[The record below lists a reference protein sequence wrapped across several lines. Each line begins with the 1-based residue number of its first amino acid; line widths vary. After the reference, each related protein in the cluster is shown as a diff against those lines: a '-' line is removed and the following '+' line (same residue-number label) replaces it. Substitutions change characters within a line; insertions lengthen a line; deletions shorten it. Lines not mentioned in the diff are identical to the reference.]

1 MTPQEGKSN
10 PPPAPEREK
19 TSSPQCPAPIVIS
32 PDLLLAL
39 QVQFKLSESQSRV
52 YSALLI
58 MGRLTPG
65 EISLYSGVPL
75 VKAESTISAL
85 VKKQLV
91 KPLPGVV
98 ARYRAFAPYKEFA
111 NEVQAFSKE
120 TRASWKELQKLQ
132 NKTIDEIHS
141 ELQSMT
147 RQIRSSLDNLSERQ
161 GIALN
166 EAAMATNIVLSNV
179 SESLQKALTNLS
191 ASSTDELSNQSSAL
205 QQSLRQTIGE
215 GKKQFED
222 TQKLALDDANKAMEA
237 HREETEQWTTTIA
250 DRLLNQADTCTQQ
263 VKSHL
268 EDANSV
274 YQRSVDSTLKTFSA
288 GISTQKEGTSEITDE
303 TAIDLTNKITT
314 YSQESQQALT
324 TFQAGLEKAL
334 SKGIQDINTQVRDV
348 WTRRTQTF
356 NETVVQMEKAL
367 KKDGRRLTQRANKAA
382 TEMETTINSSRKTS
396 VQITNSLF
404 QELQKSIETINRGF
418 QGVHKEASTAIAQ
431 WPPSALTFNQFSKI
445 KSDLAALTEQVKLEH
460 EQILEA
466 ASEGLGIE
474 MRDAYLAQLLEVRS
488 LLQSIIK
495 NLTATQTNL
504 QKNFK
509 SMGGQIGRRLKRRL
523 TTVQKTTDSFLTDFQ
538 AKIALQEEQSRTLS
552 KRVQK
557 LVNQERNAVLVSLKT
572 TKDQIGQYA
581 QDRIRQTQKAV
592 KQAATENIT
601 KATKTQQIVDKQLR
615 TFKAALN
622 KITKTST
629 SELQKEFS
637 QLENIVKQYSDG
649 VETTTTRSRQEQIA
663 KVETAIAE
671 FQPAITEIQDK
682 REVAIAKAFQSH
694 STQLSNRDQK
704 VINGLTTSLSE
715 IIPPIALAALDGY
728 KTTLQTKQKT
738 LETQAAKTAQAV
750 GRKQVTK
757 AALKRINKKIIT
769 SVKTQLDT
777 LVTGFQDFSSKQHLA
792 FNKQSDT
799 LSKKTREELN
809 AIQDEQLQNLIEL
822 ISGEFSAQITTNL
835 RNCKTKISRQTKR
848 EKQIDTLFQKTVNR
862 ILTLPKILLP
872 KEEKAVRD
880 KLTNE
885 LTIILEEFREKLRNQ
900 TDREPQI
907 STIFENTLS
916 TLQQLPQELLP
927 GLAKQQ
933 LNSQVITPQSIVV
946 DYQAILDKHQKDYA
960 KNIAIKLKSLHE
972 QLLHVN
978 YSNDLKIT
986 LSNLVKKGS
995 GMAVENYQSTLA
1007 NSYADLEVQANT
1019 AFQKSLDKRLRT
1031 QLSEKLR
1038 EYQDIQAPP
1047 VTSTIQALETRLG
1060 EALEKYDA
1068 RAKKRV
1074 DRYWLPITKI
1084 MDDYSSNVA
1093 ANLSALNTAI
1103 GSAVDQATV
1112 NVSTSLANFGDD
1124 AGNLLT
1130 ATAQAFEREKAGFN
1144 EQLTQGIN
1152 EMQED
1157 CLAQLNETET
1167 LLEGLVEDISAQEIT
1182 LRKKMET
1189 MSDEIESATESNL
1202 SAIRQTADKFVES
1215 VQNEAESQKQRVEDL
1230 VDHMRDLIREQSA
1243 SVTTTITEIQTQLKN
1258 FDQNQ
1263 ITSAQ
1268 DIIENI
1274 GQTCASKIDEQRNAI
1289 DKHLGTF
1296 ATALLDETEDYVS
1309 TLQQELVQLQTVA
1322 SKLVEAIGT
1331 MSEAINTESSEL
1343 LEMNKVNL
1351 LTAIDDQQASLSKES
1366 SSVFQSFVEQ
1376 LSTIQTQ
1383 LLDQLTQNAD
1393 EGKEGTVQTNEQI
1406 ELALEETKNQ
1416 TVTKSAEIIQ
1426 TQQSSL
1432 TTHTN
1437 TLSEQLR
1444 EKLSALSNSVNATL
1458 DQLIELSTSTL
1469 SGSQSELSKIVSD
1482 TSQAID
1488 EDNEKLKSTFG
1499 QDIEQSLQSHAK
1511 SLDLIKTRLARATQ
1525 DNIRHTNEVMQQF
1538 EETATTDI
1546 NQRSSNILAAV
1557 QQITDTAE
1565 EGLVAQTKQTGRRIS
1580 RTLSKERQTLKTE
1593 YQTLA
1598 KEITSKAKSAET
1610 TSINTLQ
1617 LFSSKTE
1624 PILDSLRN
1632 QASGTEQT
1640 LTGLWETLSTLQ
1652 PSEAERTWRIVTCEG
1667 IQNHLLEMF
1676 RRVNETVTLV
1686 YPSFEEVPIDELSK
1700 VKPESRVHVIT
1711 TLDGEKHRTNV
1722 KKLLQ
1727 QGNIRI
1733 WDNPDMKFYGGSR
1746 DGEEVLIA
1754 PTAVDQ
1760 GEIVAVVSDQ
1770 PSYIS
1775 LFNRTLGPRWISASQ
1790 EIRLQ
1795 S

>member
-1 MTPQEGKSN
+1 MTPQEGNSN

-19 TSSPQCPAPIVIS
+19 TSAPQCPAPIEIS

-39 QVQFKLSESQSRV
+39 QVKFKLSESQSRL
-52 YSALLI
+52 YTALLI
-58 MGRLTPG
+58 MGGLTRG

-75 VKAESTISAL
+75 VNVESTIAEL

-98 ARYRAFAPYKEFA
+98 ARYRAFAPYKELA

-120 TRASWKELQKLQ
+120 TRASWNELQKLQ
-132 NKTIDEIHS
+132 NKTIDEIHD

-147 RQIRSSLDNLSERQ
+147 RQIRSSLDNLNERQ

-179 SESLQKALTNLS
+179 SENLQKALTNLS
-191 ASSTDELSNQSSAL
+191 ASSREELSNQTITL
-205 QQSLRQTIGE
+205 QQSLKQTSGA
-215 GKKQFED
+215 GKNQFED

-250 DRLLNQADTCTQQ
+250 DRVLNQADTCTQQ

-274 YQRSVDSTLKTFSA
+274 YQRSVDSTLKTLTA
-288 GISTQKEGTSEITDE
+288 GITTQKEGTSEISDE
-303 TAIDLTNKITT
+303 TAIDLTNRIDT
-314 YSQESQQALT
+314 YSQEAQQALT
-324 TFQAGLEKAL
+324 TFQADTEKTL
-334 SKGIQDINTQVRDV
+334 SKSLQDINTQIRDV
-348 WTRRTQTF
+348 WTRRMQAL
-356 NETVVQMEKAL
+356 NETIIQMEKAL
-367 KKDGRRLTQRANKAA
+367 KKDSRRLTQRANKAA
-382 TEMETTINSSRKTS
+382 TEMETTINASRRTS

-404 QELQKSIETINRGF
+404 QELQKSLDTISRGF
-418 QGVHKEASTAIAQ
+418 QGLHKEASTTIAQ

-445 KSDLAALTEQVKLEH
+445 KSDLATLTEQVKLEH
-460 EQILEA
+460 EQTLEA

-474 MRDAYLAQLLEVRS
+474 MRDAYLAHLLEIRT
-488 LLQSIIK
+488 LLQLIIK
-495 NLTATQTNL
+495 NLTATKTTL
-504 QKNFK
+504 KKNFK
-509 SMGGQIGRRLKRRL
+509 SMGSQIGRRLKRRL
-523 TTVQKTTDSFLTDFQ
+523 TTVQKTTESFLTDFQ
-538 AKIALQEEQSRTLS
+538 SKIALQEEQSRTLS

-557 LVNQERNAVLVSLKT
+557 LVNQERNVVLVSLKT

-581 QDRIRQTQKAV
+581 QDRIRQTQKAI
-592 KQAATENIT
+592 KQAAAENIN

-622 KITKTST
+622 KITKAST
-629 SELQKEFS
+629 SELQKQFS

-649 VETTTTRSRQEQIA
+649 VETTANRLRQEQIA
-663 KVETAIAE
+663 KAETAIAE
-671 FQPAITEIQDK
+671 FEPSITEIQNK
-682 REVAIAKAFQSH
+682 REAAIAKAIQSH

-715 IIPPIALAALDGY
+715 IIPPIAFAALDGY
-728 KTTLQTKQKT
+728 KTTLKSKQTP
-738 LETQAAKTAQAV
+738 LETQAAKTAQLA

-757 AALKRINKKIIT
+757 TALKRINKKIIK
-769 SVKTQLDT
+769 SVKTQLDMLLT
-777 LVTGFQDFSSKQHLA
+777 AFQDFAAKHHAA

-799 LSKKTREELN
+799 LFKNTREEFN
-809 AIQDEQLQNLIEL
+809 TIRDEQTQKLIEL
-822 ISGEFSAQITTNL
+822 ISGEFSAQITANL
-835 RNCKTKISRQTKR
+835 RNCKTKVSRQTRR
-848 EKQIDTLFQKTVNR
+848 EKQIDTLFQKTMNR
-862 ILTLPKILLP
+862 VLALPKTLLP
-872 KEEKAVRD
+872 TEKKTLRD

-885 LTIILEEFREKLRNQ
+885 LTFILEEFREKLRNQ

-907 STIFENTLS
+907 STIFEDTFS

-927 GLAKQQ
+927 GLVEQH
-933 LNSQVITPQSIVV
+933 LNSQVITPQSILV
-946 DYQAILDKHQKDYA
+946 DYQSDFEKQQRDYA
-960 KNIAIKLKSLHE
+960 KTITTKIRSLHE
-972 QLLHVN
+972 QLLHAN
-978 YSNDLKIT
+978 YSNALKIT
-986 LSNLVKKGS
+986 LTNLVKKGS
-995 GMAVENYQSTLA
+995 STAVENYQTNLT
-1007 NSYADLEVQANT
+1007 NRYVDLEIQANT
-1019 AFQKSLDKRLRT
+1019 AFQNSLNKRLRT

-1038 EYQDIQAPP
+1038 DFQDTQAPS
-1047 VTSTIQALETRLG
+1047 VTSTIQALETKLS
-1060 EALEKYDA
+1060 EALEKYDT
-1068 RAKKRV
+1068 RAKTRV
-1074 DRYWLPITKI
+1074 NRYWLPITKI

-1103 GSAVDQATV
+1103 FSAVDQATL
-1112 NVSTSLANFGDD
+1112 NVTTTLANFEDD

-1130 ATAQAFEREKAGFN
+1130 ATAQAFEREKTGFN

-1167 LLEGLVEDISAQEIT
+1167 LLEGLFEDISAQEMT
-1182 LRKKMET
+1182 LTQKMET
-1189 MSDEIESATESNL
+1189 VSDEIETTTDSNL

-1215 VQNEAESQKQRVEDL
+1215 VQNESESQTKRVEDL
-1230 VDHMRDLIREQSA
+1230 VENMRDLMREQSTNVIA
-1243 SVTTTITEIQTQLKN
+1243 TISEIQTQLKD

-1263 ITSAQ
+1263 ITNAQ
-1268 DIIENI
+1268 GTIENI
-1274 GQTCASKIDEQRNAI
+1274 GQTCALKIDEQRSAI
-1289 DKHLGTF
+1289 DKHLGNF
-1296 ATALLDETEDYVS
+1296 ATTLLDETEDYVS
-1309 TLQQELVQLQTVA
+1309 TLQQELIQLQTVA
-1322 SKLVEAIGT
+1322 SKLVENIGNT
-1331 MSEAINTESSEL
+1331 SDTINTESSKL

-1366 SSVFQSFVEQ
+1366 STVFQSFVEQ
-1376 LSTIQTQ
+1376 LSTIHNQ
-1383 LLDQLTQNAD
+1383 LIDQLTQIAE
-1393 EGKEGTVQTNEQI
+1393 EGKEGSVQTSEQI
-1406 ELALEETKNQ
+1406 EMALEETKN
-1416 TVTKSAEIIQ
+1416 KIISKGAEIIQ
-1426 TQQSSL
+1426 AQQSSL
-1432 TTHTN
+1432 ITHTN
-1437 TLSEQLR
+1437 TLSDQLR

-1458 DQLIELSTSTL
+1458 EQLIELSTSTL
-1469 SGSQSELSKIVSD
+1469 SGSQRELSKIVSD
-1482 TSQAID
+1482 TSQAIE
-1488 EDNEKLKSTFG
+1488 EDNEKLKTAFG

-1538 EETATTDI
+1538 EETALTDI
-1546 NQRSSNILAAV
+1546 NQRISNILAAV

-1565 EGLVAQTKQTGRRIS
+1565 EGLVTQTQQTGRRIS
-1580 RTLSKERQTLKTE
+1580 QTLSKERQTLKIE

-1610 TSINTLQ
+1610 TSVNTLH

-1624 PILDSLRN
+1624 PILDRLRN
-1632 QASGTEQT
+1632 QASGTEKT
-1640 LTGLWETLSTLQ
+1640 LIGLWETLSTLQ

-1700 VKPESRVHVIT
+1700 VRPESRVHIIT
-1711 TLDGEKHRTNV
+1711 TLDGEKHRTSV

-1754 PTAVDQ
+1754 PTAVDK

-1770 PSYIS
+1770 ASYIS

>member
-1 MTPQEGKSN
+1 MTPQEGNSN

-19 TSSPQCPAPIVIS
+19 ASSPQCPAPIEIS

-39 QVQFKLSESQSRV
+39 QVQFKLSEPQSRV
-52 YSALLI
+52 YTALLI

-75 VKAESTISAL
+75 VKVESTIAAL

-98 ARYRAFAPYKEFA
+98 ARYRAFAPYKELA

-132 NKTIDEIHS
+132 NKTTDEIHS

-147 RQIRSSLDNLSERQ
+147 RQIRSSLEHLNERQ

-166 EAAMATNIVLSNV
+166 EAAMTTNIVLSNV
-179 SESLQKALTNLS
+179 SENLQKALTNLS
-191 ASSTDELSNQSSAL
+191 ASSTDELSNQTIAL
-205 QQSLRQTIGE
+205 QQSLKQTIGE

-222 TQKLALDDANKAMEA
+222 TQKLALDDANKAMET

-250 DRLLNQADTCTQQ
+250 DRVLNQADTCTQQ

-268 EDANSV
+268 EDADSV
-274 YQRSVDSTLKTFSA
+274 YQRSVDSTLKTLSA
-288 GISTQKEGTSEITDE
+288 GITTQKEGTSEITDE
-303 TAIDLTNKITT
+303 TAIDLTSKIDT
-314 YSQESQQALT
+314 YSQESQQALK
-324 TFQAGLEKAL
+324 TFQAGIEKTL
-334 SKGIQDINTQVRDV
+334 SKSIQDINTQVFDV
-348 WTRRTQTF
+348 WTRRTQAL

-367 KKDGRRLTQRANKAA
+367 KKDGRRLTQRANKTA
-382 TEMETTINSSRKTS
+382 TEMETTINTSRKTS

-404 QELQKSIETINRGF
+404 QELQKSFETTSRGF
-418 QGVHKEASTAIAQ
+418 QGLHKEASTTIAQ

-445 KSDLAALTEQVKLEH
+445 KFDLAALTEQVKLEH

-474 MRDAYLAQLLEVRS
+474 MRDAYLSHLLEVRT

-495 NLTATQTNL
+495 NFAATQTTL

-509 SMGGQIGRRLKRRL
+509 SMGGQIGKRLKRRL
-523 TTVQKTTDSFLTDFQ
+523 TTAQKTTESFLTDFQ
-538 AKIALQEEQSRTLS
+538 SKIALQEEQSRTLS

-557 LVNQERNAVLVSLKT
+557 LVNQERNVVLVSLKT

-592 KQAATENIT
+592 KQAAAENIT

-622 KITKTST
+622 KITNTST
-629 SELQKEFS
+629 SELQREFS

-649 VETTTTRSRQEQIA
+649 VETTATRLRQEQIA

-671 FQPAITEIQDK
+671 FQPSIIEIQDK
-682 REVAIAKAFQSH
+682 REAAIAKAVQSH
-694 STQLSNRDQK
+694 STQLTNRDLK

-715 IIPPIALAALDGY
+715 IIPPNALAALDGY
-728 KTTLQTKQKT
+728 KTTLKNKQTT
-738 LETQAAKTAQAV
+738 LEKQAAKTAQLA

-757 AALKRINKKIIT
+757 AALKRINKKIIL
-769 SVKTQLDT
+769 SIKTQLDT
-777 LVTGFQDFSSKQHLA
+777 LLTAFQDFTAKQYAA

-799 LSKKTREELN
+799 IFKKTREEFN
-809 AIQDEQLQNLIEL
+809 TIQDEQTQKLIEL
-822 ISGEFSAQITTNL
+822 INEEFSTQITANL
-835 RNCKTKISRQTKR
+835 RNCKTKVSRQIKR

-862 ILTLPKILLP
+862 VLALPKTLLP
-872 KEEKAVRD
+872 KEKKMVRD

-885 LTIILEEFREKLRNQ
+885 LTVILDEFREKLRNQ
-900 TDREPQI
+900 TDRESQI
-907 STIFENTLS
+907 STIFEETLS

-927 GLAKQQ
+927 GLAEQH
-933 LNSQVITPQSIVV
+933 LHSQVITPQSIFV
-946 DYQAILDKHQKDYA
+946 DYQSILEKQQKDYA
-960 KNIAIKLKSLHE
+960 KNIATKLRSLHE
-972 QLLHVN
+972 QLLYAN

-986 LSNLVKKGS
+986 LTNLVKKGS
-995 GMAVENYQSTLA
+995 STAVENYQTTLT

-1019 AFQKSLDKRLRT
+1019 AFQNSLDKRLRT

-1038 EYQDIQAPP
+1038 EYQDTQAPP
-1047 VTSTIQALETRLG
+1047 VSSTIQALETKLG
-1060 EALEKYDA
+1060 EALEKYDT
-1068 RAKKRV
+1068 RVKTRV

-1084 MDDYSSNVA
+1084 MDDYSSNIA
-1093 ANLSALNTAI
+1093 ANLNALNTAI

-1112 NVSTSLANFGDD
+1112 NVSTTLANFGDD

-1130 ATAQAFEREKAGFN
+1130 ATAQAFEREKTGFN

-1167 LLEGLVEDISAQEIT
+1167 LLEGLVEDISAQETILT
-1182 LRKKMET
+1182 QKMET
-1189 MSDEIESATESNL
+1189 MSDEIETATDSNL

-1215 VQNEAESQKQRVEDL
+1215 VQNESESQTKRAEDI

-1243 SVTTTITEIQTQLKN
+1243 TVTATISEIQTQLKN

-1263 ITSAQ
+1263 ITSTQ

-1322 SKLVEAIGT
+1322 SKLVEAIGST
-1331 MSEAINTESSEL
+1331 SETINTESSKL

-1366 SSVFQSFVEQ
+1366 SSVFQSFVEE
-1376 LSTIQTQ
+1376 LNTIQTQ
-1383 LLDQLTQNAD
+1383 LIDQLTQIAE
-1393 EGKEGTVQTNEQI
+1393 EGKEGSVLTSEQI
-1406 ELALEETKNQ
+1406 EMVLEETKNQ
-1416 TVTKSAEIIQ
+1416 TVSKGAEIIQ
-1426 TQQSSL
+1426 AQQSSL

-1437 TLSEQLR
+1437 TLSDQLR
-1444 EKLSALSNSVNATL
+1444 EKLSALGNSVNATL

-1469 SGSQSELSKIVSD
+1469 SGSQRELSKIISD

-1488 EDNEKLKSTFG
+1488 EDNEKLKTAFG

-1538 EETATTDI
+1538 EETALTDI

-1557 QQITDTAE
+1557 QQITETAE
-1565 EGLVAQTKQTGRRIS
+1565 EGLVAQTQQTGRRIS

-1610 TSINTLQ
+1610 TSVNTLQ
-1617 LFSSKTE
+1617 LFSMKTE
-1624 PILDSLRN
+1624 PILERLRN
-1632 QASGTEQT
+1632 QATGTEQI
-1640 LTGLWETLSTLQ
+1640 LAGLWETLSTLQ
-1652 PSEAERTWRIVTCEG
+1652 LAEVERTGIVVTCEG
-1667 IQNHLLEMF
+1667 VQNHLLEMF

-1700 VKPESRVHVIT
+1700 VKPQSRVHIIT
-1711 TLDGEKHRTNV
+1711 TLDGDKHKTSA

-1733 WDNPDMKFYGGSR
+1733 WDNPVMKFYGGSR

-1770 PSYIS
+1770 ASYIS

-1790 EIRLQ
+1790 EIRLR

>member
-1 MTPQEGKSN
+1 MTPQEGNSN
-10 PPPAPEREK
+10 PPPAPEKEK
-19 TSSPQCPAPIVIS
+19 TTAPVCPAPIEIS

-39 QVQFKLSESQSRV
+39 QVKFKLSESQSRV
-52 YSALLI
+52 YTALLI

-75 VKAESTISAL
+75 VKIESTIAAL
-85 VKKQLV
+85 EKKQLV

-98 ARYRAFAPYKEFA
+98 ARYRAFAPYKDLA

-132 NKTIDEIHS
+132 NKTIDEIHN

-147 RQIRSSLDNLSERQ
+147 REIRSSLENLNERQ

-179 SESLQKALTNLS
+179 SENLQKALANLS
-191 ASSTDELSNQSSAL
+191 ASSTKELSDQTIAL
-205 QQSLRQTIGE
+205 QQALKQTIGE

-250 DRLLNQADTCTQQ
+250 DRLLNQTDTSTQH

-274 YQRSVDSTLKTFSA
+274 YQRRVDSALKTLSA
-288 GISTQKEGTSEITDE
+288 GITTQKESSLEIAEE
-303 TAIDLTNKITT
+303 TAIDLTNKIDT
-314 YSQESQQALT
+314 YNQETQQALT
-324 TFQAGLEKAL
+324 TFQAGIEKTL
-334 SKGIQDINTQVRDV
+334 SKSIQDINTQVRDV
-348 WTRRTQTF
+348 WTRRTQAF
-356 NETVVQMEKAL
+356 NEIVVQMEKAL

-382 TEMETTINSSRKTS
+382 TEMDTTINTSRKTS

-404 QELQKSIETINRGF
+404 QELQKSLETISRGF
-418 QGVHKEASTAIAQ
+418 QGLHKEASTSIAQ

-445 KSDLAALTEQVKLEH
+445 KSDLAALTEQVKAEH

-474 MRDAYLAQLLEVRS
+474 MRDAYLAHLLEVRT

-495 NLTATQTNL
+495 NLTATQTTL
-504 QKNFK
+504 KKNFK

-523 TTVQKTTDSFLTDFQ
+523 TTVQKTTESFLTDFES
-538 AKIALQEEQSRTLS
+538 KIALQEEQNRTLN
-552 KRVQK
+552 KRAQK
-557 LVNQERNAVLVSLKT
+557 LVNQERNAVLVSLKS

-581 QDRIRQTQKAV
+581 RDRIRQTQKAV
-592 KQAATENIT
+592 KLAATENIT
-601 KATKTQQIVDKQLR
+601 KGTKTQKIVDKQLN
-615 TFKAALN
+615 TFRAALN
-622 KITKTST
+622 KISKTST
-629 SELQKEFS
+629 TELQKEFS
-637 QLENIVKQYSDG
+637 KLEKIVKQYSDG
-649 VETTTTRSRQEQIA
+649 VETTANRLRQEQIA
-663 KVETAIAE
+663 KVETAITE
-671 FQPAITEIQDK
+671 FQPSITEIQTK
-682 REVAIAKAFQSH
+682 REAAIAKAVQSH
-694 STQLSNRDQK
+694 STQISNRDQK
-704 VINGLTTSLSE
+704 VINGLSTSLSE
-715 IIPPIALAALDGY
+715 IIPPIALAALDDY
-728 KTTLQTKQKT
+728 KTTLKNKQAP
-738 LETQAAKTAQAV
+738 LETQAAKTAQAA

-757 AALKRINKKIIT
+757 VALKRINRKIIK

-777 LVTGFQDFSSKQHLA
+777 LITTFQDFATKQHAA

-799 LSKKTREELN
+799 IFKKTQKEFSSFQEE
-809 AIQDEQLQNLIEL
+809 QTKKLIEL
-822 ISGEFSAQITTNL
+822 ISSEFSTQIATNF
-835 RNCKTKISRQTKR
+835 RNCKTKVSRQTKR
-848 EKQIDTLFQKTVNR
+848 EKQIDTLFQKTMNR
-862 ILTLPKILLP
+862 VLALPKTLLP
-872 KEEKAVRD
+872 KEKKAVRD

-885 LTIILEEFREKLRNQ
+885 LTVILEEFRESLRNQ

-907 STIFENTLS
+907 STIFEDTFA
-916 TLQQLPQELLP
+916 TLQELPQDLLS
-927 GLAKQQ
+927 GLAEQH
-933 LNSQVITPQSIVV
+933 LSSQVLTPQSIFV
-946 DYQAILDKHQKDYA
+946 DFQSALDKQQKDYA
-960 KNIAIKLKSLHE
+960 KNIATRLQSLHE
-972 QLLHVN
+972 PLLHAN

-995 GMAVENYQSTLA
+995 STAVESYQTTLK
-1007 NSYADLEVQANT
+1007 NSYTDLEIQANT
-1019 AFQKSLDKRLRT
+1019 AFQNSLDKRLRP
-1031 QLSEKLR
+1031 QLVEKLR
-1038 EYQDIQAPP
+1038 EYHDTQAPP
-1047 VTSTIQALETRLG
+1047 IAPTIQALETKLG
-1060 EALEKYDA
+1060 EALEKYDT
-1068 RAKKRV
+1068 RV
-1074 DRYWLPITKI
+1074 KTRIDRYWLPITKI
-1084 MDDYSSNVA
+1084 MDDYSSTIA
-1093 ANLSALNTAI
+1093 GNLNALNTAI

-1112 NVSTSLANFGDD
+1112 NVTTTLANFGDD
-1124 AGNLLT
+1124 ASNLLT
-1130 ATAQAFEREKAGFN
+1130 ATAQAFEREKTGFN

-1157 CLAQLNETET
+1157 CLAQLNETRT
-1167 LLEGLVEDISAQEIT
+1167 LLDGLVEDITAQEIT
-1182 LRKKMET
+1182 LTQKMET
-1189 MSDEIESATESNL
+1189 MSDEIVTATESNL
-1202 SAIRQTADKFVES
+1202 SAIRQTADKFMES
-1215 VQNEAESQKQRVEDL
+1215 VQKESASQTKRVEDL
-1230 VDHMRDLIREQSA
+1230 VANMRDLLREQSVN
-1243 SVTTTITEIQTQLKN
+1243 VTATISEIQTQLKS

-1268 DIIENI
+1268 GIIEDI
-1274 GQTCASKIDEQRNAI
+1274 GQTCAMKIDEQRNAI

-1309 TLQQELVQLQTVA
+1309 TLQQELIQLQTVA

-1331 MSEAINTESSEL
+1331 TSETINTESGKL

-1351 LTAIDDQQASLSKES
+1351 LTAIEEQQASLSKES

-1376 LSTIQTQ
+1376 LGTTQTQ
-1383 LLDQLTQNAD
+1383 LINQLTQIAE
-1393 EGKEGTVQTNEQI
+1393 EGKEETVQTNEQI
-1406 ELALEETKNQ
+1406 ETALEETKNQ
-1416 TVTKSAEIIQ
+1416 TVLNSTEILQ
-1426 TQQSSL
+1426 AQQGNL
-1432 TTHTN
+1432 TRHTN
-1437 TLSEQLR
+1437 TLSGHLR
-1444 EKLSALSNSVNATL
+1444 EKLSTLSNSLNASL

-1469 SGSQSELSKIVSD
+1469 SGSQSELSRIISD

-1488 EDNEKLKSTFG
+1488 EDNEKLKTSFS
-1499 QDIEQSLQSHAK
+1499 QDIEQNLQTHAK
-1511 SLDLIKTRLARATQ
+1511 SLDLIKTRLARANQ

-1538 EETATTDI
+1538 EETALTDI
-1546 NQRSSNILAAV
+1546 NQRSSNILASV
-1557 QQITDTAE
+1557 KQITDTAE
-1565 EGLVAQTKQTGRRIS
+1565 EGLVTQTQQTGRRIG

-1593 YQTLA
+1593 YQALA

-1610 TSINTLQ
+1610 TSVNTLQ

-1624 PILDSLRN
+1624 PILDRLRN

-1686 YPSFEEVPIDELSK
+1686 YPTFDEVPIDELSK
-1700 VKPESRVHVIT
+1700 IKPESRVHIIT
-1711 TLDGEKHRTNV
+1711 TLDGEKHRTSV

-1733 WDNPDMKFYGGSR
+1733 WDNPEMKFYGGSR

-1770 PSYIS
+1770 ASYIS